1 MTPSAEDP
9 ISAAE
14 PPRTGETA
22 AGRAHQAFRPRP
34 AQPAV
39 PDDGRRPGF
48 GAARRHGGPDRPATS
63 ELKIVPR
70 RHPWRW
76 LAIIVIGVLT
86 AMLVNM
92 LVFSHVH
99 RNGQLQPRIQWGIIG
114 HYFLTS
120 SVLNGI
126 VITLYATAIAMVMG
140 ILIGIILAVMRLS
153 PNPIVSGA
161 AWTYTWFFRGTPVL
175 VQIYFWFDIAYIF
188 PQVSFGIPFGPSFFT
203 LDLNTFLTAVIAG
216 ILALGL
222 NEGAYMAEIVRAGI
236 LSVDSGQVE
245 AATSLGMRRISTMRR
260 IVLPQA
266 MRVII
271 PVTGNETIS
280 MLKTTSLLSVIAVGE
295 LLYKVIAIYSV
306 TYQTVPLLIVASLW
320 YLIITTVLTIGQF
333 FVERYYSKGQV
344 GVRRVGFLE
353 TWWMNVRFARARSRI
368 ASDTGDLLP

>member
-1 MTPSAEDP
+1 MV
-9 ISAAE
+9 
-14 PPRTGETA
+14 PR
-22 AGRAHQAFRPRP
+22 R
-34 AQPAV
+34 
-39 PDDGRRPGF
+39 DGLSDRPGT
-48 GAARRHGGPDRPATS
+48 P
-63 ELKIVPR
+63 ELRVVAR

-76 LAIIVIGVLT
+76 VAIIVIAVLT

-92 LVFSHVH
+92 LAFSHVH
-99 RNGQLQPRIQWGIIG
+99 RNGQTQPRIQWGIIG
-114 HYFLTS
+114 HYFFTS
-120 SVLNGI
+120 SVLHGI
-126 VITLYATAIAMVMG
+126 VITLYATAIAMLVG
-140 ILIGIILAVMRLS
+140 ILIGIALAVMRLS

-175 VQIYFWFDIAYIF
+175 VQVYFWFDIAYIF

-203 LDLNTFLTAVIAG
+203 LDLNTFLTAIIAG
-216 ILALGL
+216 ILALAL

-245 AATSLGMRRISTMRR
+245 AATSLGMTRIATMRR

-333 FVERYYSKGQV
+333 FIERHYSRGQV
-344 GVRRVGFLE
+344 GVRRVGLLE
-353 TWWMNVRFARARSRI
+353 TWWMNVRYTRAHARNS
-368 ASDTGDLLP
+368 SELGDLRP